1 MTKGKAGNY
10 PAHESTLVE
19 TDINVKR
26 KTVSGGR
33 AAGRHTLLSRGVAGN
48 VLHGG
53 AAPRMLE
60 EVFFKEIDMD
70 VTQDIRQAVRL
81 AGEKAKA
88 ASRLMAAASPGAKKK
103 ALETLAALLEEREAA
118 ILAANEEDLEAARRA
133 HLDGPRMDRLRLTP
147 AILADMAGACRHVAD
162 LPDPVGAMDSQWQRP
177 NGLLVGRMRVPLG
190 VVAMVYE
197 ARPNVTVDASILC
210 LKAGNAVILRGGSEA
225 LRSNLALAAL
235 LHEALEAA
243 QLPGDAVE
251 FIGIT
256 SHDAVSEL
264 CRLDEYVDVLI
275 PRGGE
280 SLVRAV
286 TSQATMPVLKHYKGV
301 CHAFI
306 DESADLIQA
315 LDIVYNGK
323 VQRPGVCNA
332 LECLLV
338 HEAVAG
344 AFLPM
349 VAEKLSAAGVSF
361 RADEASLPLLGPS
374 ASAAAP
380 DDFGRE
386 FHDLILAVRVV
397 HNMDEALAHI
407 AAFGS
412 NHTEVICTTNHL
424 NAMRFLREADASMVG
439 VNASTRFNDGGQ
451 LGLGAEIGISTSKL
465 HAYGPM
471 GVQEL
476 TTTKFVVFGQGQVRA

>member
-1 MTKGKAGNY
+1 
-10 PAHESTLVE
+10 
-19 TDINVKR
+19 
-26 KTVSGGR
+26 
-33 AAGRHTLLSRGVAGN
+33 
-48 VLHGG
+48 
-53 AAPRMLE
+53 
-60 EVFFKEIDMD
+60 MD
-70 VTQDIRQAVRL
+70 LTQDIRQAVCL

-88 ASRLMAAASPGAKKK
+88 ASRLMAAASPAAKKN
-103 ALETLAALLEEREAA
+103 ALERLAELLEEREREV
-118 ILAANEEDLEAARRA
+118 LAANEKDLTAALRA
-133 HLDGPRMDRLRLTP
+133 QLDAPRMDRLRLTP
-147 AILADMAGACRHVAD
+147 AILADMAGACRHVAS
-162 LPDPVGAMDSQWQRP
+162 LPDPVGVIESQWQRP

-225 LRSNLALAAL
+225 LHSNIALAAL

-243 QLPGDAVE
+243 GLPGGAVQ

-256 SHDAVSEL
+256 SHEAVSEL
-264 CRLDEYVDVLI
+264 CKLDKYVDVLI

-306 DESADLIQA
+306 DKGADLPQA

-338 HEAVAG
+338 HEAEAQ

-349 VAEKLSAAGVSF
+349 VGKRLSQAGVSF
-361 RADEASLPLLGPS
+361 RADDASLPLLG
-374 ASAAAP
+374 SAASPAESG
-380 DDFGRE
+380 DYGME

-397 HNMDEALAHI
+397 RNIDEALAHI
-407 AAFGS
+407 AAYGS
-412 NHTEVICTTNHL
+412 NHTEVICTRNYI
-424 NAMRFLREADASMVG
+424 NAMRFLREADASMVA

-476 TTTKFVVFGQGQVRA
+476 TTSKFVVLGQGQVRE

>member
-1 MTKGKAGNY
+1 
-10 PAHESTLVE
+10 
-19 TDINVKR
+19 
-26 KTVSGGR
+26 
-33 AAGRHTLLSRGVAGN
+33 
-48 VLHGG
+48 
-53 AAPRMLE
+53 
-60 EVFFKEIDMD
+60 MD
-70 VTQDIRQAVRL
+70 VQDIRGAVRL
-81 AGEKAKA
+81 AGVKAKA
-88 ASRLMAAASPGAKKK
+88 ASRRMAAATPGAKKR
-103 ALETLAALLEEREAA
+103 ALEVLAGLLKEREGD
-118 ILAANEEDLEAARRA
+118 ILAANGKDLEAAARA
-133 HLDGPRMDRLRLTP
+133 GLDAPRMDRLRLTP
-147 AILADMAGACRHVAD
+147 AILADMAGACLHVAN

-225 LRSNLALAAL
+225 LHSNVALAAL
-235 LHEALEAA
+235 LNEALAA
-243 QLPGDAVE
+243 AGLPGDAVQ
-251 FIGIT
+251 FIDIT

-286 TSQATMPVLKHYKGV
+286 TQQATMPVPKHYMGV

-306 DESADLIQA
+306 DKSANLPQA

-338 HEAVAG
+338 HEAVAD

-349 VAEKLSAAGVSF
+349 VAEKLGGAGVSF
-361 RADEASLPLLGPS
+361 RADASSLPLLGPS
-374 ASAAAP
+374 AAPAAP
-380 DDFGRE
+380 DDYGRE

-397 HNMDEALAHI
+397 KDMDEALAHI
-407 AAFGS
+407 AAYGS
-412 NHTEVICTTNHL
+412 NHTEIICTEDHV
-424 NAMRFLREADASMVG
+424 NAMRFLREADASMVA